1 MSDWQDPDDA
11 PVITRAIA
19 ERGDWRVDGK
29 VVKPATGTYRRAG
42 RPPQG
47 DQPKSQ
53 VTLRLDAD
61 VLARFRA
68 EGPGWQSRINAIL
81 RKAVGA

>member
-11 PVITRAIA
+11 PPVTREIA
-19 ERGDWRVDGK
+19 ERGEWRVDGK
-29 VVKPATGTYRRAG
+29 IVKRATGTFRRAG
-42 RPPQG
+42 RPPEG
-47 DQPKSQ
+47 DRPKSQ

-81 RKAVGA
+81 RKAVGV

>member
-19 ERGDWRVDGK
+19 ERGEWRVDGE
-29 VVKPATGTYRRAG
+29 VVKPATGTFRKAG

-47 DQPKSQ
+47 DRPKAQ

-61 VLARFRA
+61 VLARSRA
-68 EGPGWQSRINAIL
+68 GGPGWQGRINAAL
-81 RKAVGA
+81 HKAVRG

>member
-1 MSDWQDPDDA
+1 MSDWHDPDDA

-19 ERGDWRVDGK
+19 ERGEWRVDGK
-29 VVKPATGTYRRAG
+29 LVKPATGTYRRVG
-42 RPPQG
+42 RPLQG
-47 DQPKSQ
+47 EQPKQQ

-81 RKAVGA
+81 RKAVGV